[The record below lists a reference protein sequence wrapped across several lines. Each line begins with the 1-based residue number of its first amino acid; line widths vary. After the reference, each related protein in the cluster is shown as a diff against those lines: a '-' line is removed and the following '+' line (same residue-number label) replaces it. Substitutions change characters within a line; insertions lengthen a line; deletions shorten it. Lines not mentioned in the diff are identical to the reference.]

1 MDKKALR
8 AEIRERKAA
17 MTPAQIEA
25 CSRALTRQALA
36 CPMFQA
42 APSVYGYL
50 SYNQEVRTLALLQA
64 ALDAG
69 KRVAVPKVLGDT
81 MRFLWIS
88 ISPLWRPA
96 TAAFRSPW
104 QTGPR
109 PTIPMPWF

>member
-17 MTPAQIEA
+17 MTPTQIEA

-88 ISPLWRPA
+88 DQSR
-96 TAAFRSPW
+96 RH
-104 QTGPR
+104 
-109 PTIPMPWF
+109 